1 MNELTEG
8 MNALAKRRE
17 MSNSTT
23 LTKEQIKNLLLNA
36 YGFIDKD
43 GVLFRTD
50 NYLIDLWEFELM
62 SDAADYLEFSYDN
75 CTFADGKV
83 TFETHDADTEQFTVL
98 AIAIDIME
106 LIK

>member
-1 MNELTEG
+1 MNELKEG
-8 MNALAKRRE
+8 IDALAKRRE

-43 GVLFRTD
+43 GVLFSTD
-50 NYLIDLWEFELM
+50 KYLIDAWEFKLM
-62 SDAADYLEFSYDN
+62 SATVCLEFSYDN
-75 CTFADGKV
+75 CTFSDGKI